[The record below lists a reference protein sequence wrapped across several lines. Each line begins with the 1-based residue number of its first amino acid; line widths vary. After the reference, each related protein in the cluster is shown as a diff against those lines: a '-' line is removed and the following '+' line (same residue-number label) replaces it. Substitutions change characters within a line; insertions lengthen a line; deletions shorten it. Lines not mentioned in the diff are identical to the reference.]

1 MYNTAN
7 QGLQGDYEIMK
18 GAKELDGKKL
28 APPPQCV
35 LKKQHSD
42 LGKSNP

>member
-7 QGLQGDYEIMK
+7 QGLQGDYEMMK

-35 LKKQHSD
+35 LKKTTFR
-42 LGKSNP
+42 LGKK